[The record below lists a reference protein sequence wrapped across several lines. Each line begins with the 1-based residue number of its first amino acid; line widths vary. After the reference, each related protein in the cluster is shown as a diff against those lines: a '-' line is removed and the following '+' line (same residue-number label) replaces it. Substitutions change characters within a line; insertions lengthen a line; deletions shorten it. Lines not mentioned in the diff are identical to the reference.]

1 MQITLAVLLITA
13 SMRQGRNSSLYGSSL
28 YPRWFSDFLQSVH
41 SLLIVFIAV
50 FLVFPG
56 QASANSDVDE
66 LLAQSTGPDG
76 VVFEIVESDKSA
88 LEYLLPRVREAITR
102 IRGKFP
108 DTDFAVVSHG
118 REEFALQ
125 TRYQAEQSVIHNQVL
140 SLVADDVPVY
150 VCETHAGWYGVSAED
165 FPDYVDVAPSGPGQ
179 INLYLELG
187 YQLIVIE

>member
-1 MQITLAVLLITA
+1 
-13 SMRQGRNSSLYGSSL
+13 MRCLTK
-28 YPRWFSDFLQSVH
+28 
-41 SLLIVFIAV
+41 FIAV
-50 FLVFPG
+50 ALIFLG
-56 QASANSDVDE
+56 QASANSDLDN
-66 LLAQSTGPDG
+66 LLAQSTTPDG

-88 LEYLLPRVREAITR
+88 LEYLLPRVREAIIK
-102 IRGKFP
+102 IREKFP

-125 TRYQAEQSVIHNQVL
+125 TRYQTEQSKIHNAVL
-140 SLVADDVPVY
+140 SLVAEDVPVY

-165 FPDYVDVAPSGPGQ
+165 FPDYVEVAPSGPGQ